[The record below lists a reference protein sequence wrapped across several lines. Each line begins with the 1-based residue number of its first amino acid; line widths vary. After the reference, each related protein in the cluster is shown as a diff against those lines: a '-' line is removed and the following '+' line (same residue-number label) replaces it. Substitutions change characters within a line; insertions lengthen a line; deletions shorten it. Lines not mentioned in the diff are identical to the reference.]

1 MSVSIKDVAKAAGVS
16 HSTVS
21 RALAGHA
28 RIPEETRARI
38 ERLAQEMGYTPS
50 ALARGLAMQQRR
62 TLGVVVASLTDPYAS
77 EVVSG
82 IEAAARAQDFTV
94 ILTSSGGDAE
104 RELAGLQM
112 MIGQRVDGLIVV
124 SGRGGD
130 RSLALLSTAPFP
142 IVLVNSP
149 QRGGRVYSV
158 SSDNAHGAA
167 LAVDHLLEL
176 GHRRIAMIG
185 GPAESASARE
195 RLAGYRATLA
205 SRDLKTDEA
214 LVLTGDGTPLAGD
227 KGLRHLASLPALRR
241 PTAIFCYND
250 LTAIGAL
257 HAAHRL
263 GLAVPA
269 ELSLVG
275 FDNILMSALSWPPL
289 TTVDQRKQ
297 EMGRVAANI
306 ILELLAGAEVVADVI
321 MRGRLVQRGSSAN
334 VCASKS

>member
-21 RALAGHA
+21 RALAGHP
-28 RIPEETRARI
+28 RIPAETRARI
-38 ERLAQEMGYTPS
+38 ERLAQEMGYIPS
-50 ALARGLAMQQRR
+50 AVARGLAMQQRR
-62 TLGVVVASLTDPYAS
+62 TLGVIVASLTDPYAS

-94 ILTSSGGDAE
+94 ILTSSGGDAA
-104 RELAGLQM
+104 RELAAVQTM
-112 MIGQRVDGLIVV
+112 VGQRVDGLILV
-124 SGRGGD
+124 SA
-130 RSLALLSTAPFP
+130 RSGELTLPLLSRAPFP

-149 QRGGRVYSV
+149 QRGARVYSV

-167 LAVDHLLEL
+167 LAVDHLFEL
-176 GHRRIAMIG
+176 GHRRVAIIG
-185 GPAESASARE
+185 GPIESASARE

-205 SRDLKTDEA
+205 AHDLKVDEA
-214 LVLTGDGTPLAGD
+214 LLLAGDGTPAAGE
-227 KGLRHLASLPALRR
+227 KGLRHLMALPANRR

-275 FDNILMSALSWPPL
+275 FDNIALSALSWPPL

-297 EMGRVAANI
+297 EMGRLAAHI
-306 ILELLAGAEVVADVI
+306 ILDLLAGAEVVADVI
-321 MRGRLVQRGSSAN
+321 MRGRLVKRESSAS
-334 VCASKS
+334 VCAGGS